1 MLLRVALVLV
11 GAFFVL
17 FSAGTSRAGE
27 KEDNAIV
34 AVVDKIISQ
43 DIANANFGDARKK
56 LKGLAAKC
64 KKTCGPRA
72 VSQIHLALGIIS
84 AQLGQADDAKTEWFD
99 ALNAD
104 PSVTL
109 PATGIAPPVRQK
121 WEATQK
127 AWVAANPQTDD
138 AQKAGWVNSQAF
150 DLAKAAIAAA
160 ANENFTEC
168 IEKDKAALELEENL
182 RARVHLA
189 ECESKAGKV
198 IDALRDNQKAL
209 EAARKANDAATV
221 KLVQERVLALLPR
234 LARVKFEAPK
244 DATDLKIT
252 FDDRNIPTTRMS
264 EAFTIDPGQHTVH
277 AEGVLRGARVAYDDK
292 VDVKEGEVHVVKIV
306 LKPAALTEGQLQCMV
321 SAKTQEEIAACLPSE
336 KKPLVVH
343 LGLDVSGYAD
353 TTAVRV
359 ITPAVQASVTSP
371 TAGWN
376 VGGSYLLDVLSAAS
390 PDLVASASRRFHD
403 ERHSGSIFGG
413 YKPGR
418 FGGQLFA
425 NYSRERDYISRAVGL
440 TLSGDFMEK
449 QLTPSIGF
457 TRVQDT
463 IGRTGTDYDVFG
475 KPFATN
481 EFSAALTSVLSPTSL
496 LVTGV
501 TVGLENGDQSK
512 PYRYVP
518 IFEPGVNVP
527 NGASPDEVNAARLPA
542 KPLEQLPTDRQ
553 RYSLAARYIVRIK
566 NSRTLRLE
574 ERVYYDSWQVIASTT
589 DARYL
594 IDLTPRVRVW
604 PHLHFHAQ
612 KGAKFYNRVY
622 GANLNSDGSAFIP
635 RFRTTDRE
643 LAPMFGITGG
653 GGMRYAVTD
662 PSSTFQMGF
671 FTTVDALYNYYVNA
685 LYIQNRLAVYGTVGV
700 EVDFE

>member
-1 MLLRVALVLV
+1 VLVLL
-11 GAFFVL
+11 GAML
-17 FSAGTSRAGE
+17 WLALAGAPARAGE
-27 KEDNAIV
+27 KEDNAII

-64 KKTCGPRA
+64 KKGCGSRA

-84 AQLGQADDAKTEWFD
+84 AQLGQADDAKSEWFD

-104 PSVTL
+104 PSTTL

-121 WEATQK
+121 FEQIQK
-127 AWVAANPQTDD
+127 AWVAANPQMDD
-138 AQKAGWVNSQAF
+138 AQKAGWVNKEAF
-150 DLAKAAIAAA
+150 ELAKAAIAAA
-160 ANENFTEC
+160 SAENWTEC
-168 IEKDKAALELEENL
+168 IEKDKAALAQEEQL

-189 ECESKAGKV
+189 ECESRDGKI

-209 EAARKANDAATV
+209 EAARKANDTATV

-244 DATDLKIT
+244 DAVDLKVS
-252 FDDRNIPTTRMS
+252 FDDRAIPTARLS
-264 EAFTIDPGQHTVH
+264 EAFTIDPGPHTVH

-336 KKPLVVH
+336 RKPLVVH
-343 LGLDVSGYAD
+343 LGLDVSAYTD
-353 TTAVRV
+353 TTAVNV
-359 ITPAVQASVTSP
+359 LTPGVQGSVTSP

-403 ERHSGSIFGG
+403 ERHAASLFGG

-418 FGGQLFA
+418 FGGQVFG
-425 NYSRERDYISRAVGL
+425 NYSQERDYISRSLGL
-440 TLSGDFMEK
+440 SLSGDFMDK
-449 QLTPSIGF
+449 QVTPSIGF
-457 TRVQDT
+457 THTQDT
-463 IGRTGTDYDVFG
+463 IGRTGVDYDVYS
-475 KPFATN
+475 KPFAIN
-481 EFSAALTSVLSPTSL
+481 EFAAGVTTILSPTSL

-501 TVGLENGDQSK
+501 TVGLESGDQSK

-518 IFEPGVNVP
+518 FFEPGVSVP

-542 KPLEQLPTDRQ
+542 KALEQLPTSRQ
-553 RYSLAARYIVRIK
+553 RYSLAARYIARIK
-566 NSRTLRLE
+566 GNRTLRIE
-574 ERVYYDSWQVIASTT
+574 ERLYYDSWQIMGSTT

-594 IDLTPRVRVW
+594 IDLTARLRVW
-604 PHLHFHAQ
+604 PHVHLHAQ
-612 KGAKFYNRVY
+612 KGAKFYQRVY
-622 GANLNSDGSAFIP
+622 GATLNSDGSAFIP
-635 RFRTTDRE
+635 RFRSTDRE
-643 LAPMFGITGG
+643 LATMFGVTGG
-653 GGMRYAVTD
+653 GGVRYAVTD
-662 PSSTFQMGF
+662 PSSSFQMAF
-671 FTTVDALYNYYVNA
+671 FSTFDALYNQYLNA
-685 LYIQNRLAVYGTVGV
+685 LYITNRLALYGTVGV